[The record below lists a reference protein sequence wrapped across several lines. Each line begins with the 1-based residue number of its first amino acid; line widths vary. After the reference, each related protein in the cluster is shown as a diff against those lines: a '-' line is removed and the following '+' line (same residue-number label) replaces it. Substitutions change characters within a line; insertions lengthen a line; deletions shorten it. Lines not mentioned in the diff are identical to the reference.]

1 MTSSYRDPRVLV
13 PMSYPTEEEIQRKA
27 QEQPNFLDIA
37 GRTALG
43 LGVAALAGAGI
54 RGAMRRNAVRPISV
68 EDLGATGARA
78 EENVRRAA
86 RSTATP
92 PPSRPAPPAGVA
104 RQQAAEEF
112 TRQARAER
120 PTGIQQ
126 VNIEDLG
133 PTFRTPSAAENK
145 ATLSWLDNVVLPTE
159 QALTRPRLPGVT
171 QVDLTEFSPRF
182 RSYGQVPQVAKQVVS
197 EVKALPPA
205 RTQSTDFLRNQLGSR
220 GYIEQSILDR
230 VAEQSAGDLI
240 DEVTAFS
247 NKEARSELAR
257 QGASI
262 QSQERKNLWNLVSEI
277 QNETLVDKQQTR
289 TGFNVDQAINALD
302 AAEDQQ
308 TGRVKIQLQRNE
320 DVDLGQVEVLED
332 IADEQRT
339 WMMEQDEPINRVAAQ
354 LPDGRPVDQ
363 AEGVDLRT
371 GKRYSTY
378 DEIPPMDP
386 YTFPTVSKTDN
397 PIANAYQNALNR
409 FKPDPESQALV
420 NQQTEQ
426 QPQSVANTSAVRFME
441 AERNKIARELN
452 IDDVPVSPQ
461 RIDAELAR
469 RLGPQAS
476 TYGPKYTARAQAL
489 QTFANT
495 GDPIAA
501 ETVKRFGLRPVTFE
515 TFENMPTAKKR
526 LFESAAPMSLEG
538 YPSTELQ
545 TVVDPTGIK
554 VNAPGFGVV
563 DISTLRKPV
572 VMESTARQANEFI
585 EGAKADKLD
594 WVQEKINEINEA
606 RQGILLER
614 KERIKTAADNLL
626 VNLEQAKASG
636 QNDVVEELGS
646 QLDNL
651 RTMYRNPELVGD
663 YKEFGEG
670 GMRHLNAQ
678 LRGVQRS
685 TNEQIAALEKR
696 YPTTLANR
704 TGEASRVFGELDVN
718 TGEFIP
724 ETMEVRSG
732 RSDVDLGRKGG
743 GGRNIAE
750 YTAGERLDEEIRAIQ
765 GGGRMRDY
773 DIETGAPI
781 QRWQG
786 DRTNTEPNTIV
797 LSGNK
802 RIPVSTDPS
811 VRTGTYT
818 PKRELGTGRTIG
830 VYGVRRDLDPADNP
844 ALKPSQ
850 PIYTESEIVDE
861 ASRLA
866 ALSNDAPFANDYELL
881 REQAVESLGYQQPT
895 PERMA
900 SVLLSEQVRKGQ
912 VSFPRQSTGPYPSS
926 LLARPV
932 RINFPQETPQQL
944 PLSSNL
950 QQQLATTLRN
960 TPIDQEKVA
969 RNQATN
975 RHLANYITTA
985 AQRLEGPETSQSDV
999 RLKGKGQNALRP
1011 YQAPSEAMLQQLMR
1025 VYR

>member
-1 MTSSYRDPRVLV
+1 MTSSYRDPNVTAALAYQAEQEQR
-13 PMSYPTEEEIQRKA
+13 RKA
-27 QEQPNFLDIA
+27 QEQPSFLDIA

-43 LGVAALAGAGI
+43 LGAAALAGAGI
-54 RGAMRRNAVRPISV
+54 ARGLRRNAVRPVTV
-68 EDLGATGARA
+68 EDLGATAARA
-78 EENVRRAA
+78 EESVRRAA
-86 RSTATP
+86 RGTTAP

-120 PTGIQQ
+120 PVGVQQ
-126 VNIEDLG
+126 VNIQDLG
-133 PTFRTPSAAENK
+133 PTWYTPTAAENK

-171 QVDLTEFSPRF
+171 QVNLTEFSPQF
-182 RSYGQVPQVAKQVVS
+182 RSYGQVPQVAEQIVS

-205 RTQSTDFLRNQLGSR
+205 RIQNTDFLRNQLGSR

-240 DEVTAFS
+240 DEVTAFN

-308 TGRVKIQLQRNE
+308 TGRMKIQLQRNE
-320 DVDLGQVEVLED
+320 DLDMSQVEVLED
-332 IADEQRT
+332 IASQQRNF
-339 WMMEQDEPINRVAAQ
+339 MMEQDEPINSVAVQ
-354 LPDGRPVDQ
+354 LPDGLPVDQ

-371 GKRYSTY
+371 GKRYGTY
-378 DEIPPMDP
+378 DEIPPMAP
-386 YTFPTVSKTDN
+386 YTFPIVSKTNN
-397 PIANAYQNALNR
+397 PIANAYQNALNK
-409 FKPDPESQALV
+409 FKSVAEPQALV
-420 NQQTEQ
+420 NQQIEQ
-426 QPQSVANTSAVRFME
+426 QPQSIANTSAVRFME
-441 AERNKIARELN
+441 SERDKISRELT
-452 IDDVPVSPQ
+452 IDEVPVSPA
-461 RIDAELAR
+461 RVDAELAK

-515 TFENMPTAKKR
+515 TFENMSPEKKR
-526 LFESAAPMSLEG
+526 LFESSAPMSLEG

-545 TVVDPTGIK
+545 AVIDPTGIK
-554 VNAPGFGVV
+554 VNAPNFGVV

-572 VMESTARQANEFI
+572 VMESTARQADEFV
-585 EGAKADKLD
+585 EGAKADKLN
-594 WVQEKINEINEA
+594 WVQGKINEIEGA
-606 RQGILLER
+606 KQGILLER

-626 VNLEQAKASG
+626 VNLEQAKANG
-636 QNDVVEELGS
+636 QNDVADELGS

-685 TNEQIAALEKR
+685 TNEQISALEKR

-750 YTAGERLDEEIRAIQ
+750 YTAGERLDEEIRALQ

-773 DIETGAPI
+773 DLETGAPV

-786 DRTNTEPNTIV
+786 D
-797 LSGNK
+797 
-802 RIPVSTDPS
+802 STQ
-811 VRTGTYT
+811 
-818 PKRELGTGRTIG
+818 TGRTIDE
-830 VYGVRRDLDPADNP
+830 YGIRLTGQRAADPEIRPSIPQYTQQEIEKEALRLSKADP
-844 ALKPSQ
+844 YDYVPMV
-850 PIYTESEIVDE
+850 PEYTEV
-861 ASRLA
+861 
-866 ALSNDAPFANDYELL
+866 
-881 REQAVESLGYQQPT
+881 VESLGAKPRTQQG
-895 PERMA
+895 RK
-900 SVLLSEQVRKGQ
+900 SIDVSETIR
-912 VSFPRQSTGPYPSS
+912 RLQSSRAPGAQAQLNDYIKS
-926 LLARPV
+926 LR
-932 RINFPQETPQQL
+932 
-944 PLSSNL
+944 
-950 QQQLATTLRN
+950 
-960 TPIDQEKVA
+960 
-969 RNQATN
+969 
-975 RHLANYITTA
+975 ANV
-985 AQRLEGPETSQSDV
+985 G
-999 RLKGKGQNALRP
+999 
-1011 YQAPSEAMLQQLMR
+1011 
-1025 VYR
+1025 

>member
-1 MTSSYRDPRVLV
+1 MTSSYRDPNITAALAYQAEQEQR
-13 PMSYPTEEEIQRKA
+13 RKA
-27 QEQPNFLDIA
+27 QEQPSFLDIA

-54 RGAMRRNAVRPISV
+54 ARGLRRNAVKPV
-68 EDLGATGARA
+68 TVQDLGANA
-78 EENVRRAA
+78 EETVRRAA
-86 RSTATP
+86 RATTTP

-120 PTGIQQ
+120 PAGIQQ
-126 VNIEDLG
+126 VNIKDLG
-133 PTFRTPSAAENK
+133 PTWYTPTAAENK

-171 QVDLTEFSPRF
+171 QVDLTEFSPQF
-182 RSYGQVPQVAKQVVS
+182 RSYGQVPQVAEQVVS

-205 RTQSTDFLRNQLGSR
+205 RAQSTDFLRNQLGSR

-262 QSQERKNLWNLVSEI
+262 QSQQRKNLWNLVSEI
-277 QNETLVDKQQTR
+277 QNETLVDTQQAR
-289 TGFNVDQAINALD
+289 TGFNVDQVINALD

-308 TGRVKIQLQRNE
+308 TGRMKIQLQRNE
-320 DVDLGQVEVLED
+320 GLDMSQVEVLED
-332 IADEQRT
+332 IASQQRNS
-339 WMMEQDEPINRVAAQ
+339 MLEMDEPINRVASR
-354 LPDGRPVDQ
+354 LPDGRPLDQ
-363 AEGVDLRT
+363 AEGLDLRT
-371 GKRYSTY
+371 GERFAIRQGNREFAPRSTLGTTGLAPGQK
-378 DEIPPMDP
+378 I
-386 YTFPTVSKTDN
+386 
-397 PIANAYQNALNR
+397 L
-409 FKPDPESQALV
+409 L
-420 NQQTEQ
+420 EQ
-426 QPQSVANTSAVRFME
+426 EPQSVASSSATRFME
-441 AERNKIARELN
+441 AERDKILRELE
-452 IDDVPVSPQ
+452 IDEVPVSPA
-461 RIDAELAR
+461 RVDAELAK

-515 TFENMPTAKKR
+515 TFENMPSAKKR

-594 WVQEKINEINEA
+594 WVQGKINEINEA

-750 YTAGERLDEEIRAIQ
+750 YTAGERLDEEIRNIQ

-773 DIETGAPI
+773 DIETGAPV

-797 LSGNK
+797 LSG
-802 RIPVSTDPS
+802 RAPISVIDPEKLRYS
-811 VRTGTYT
+811 ADPLVRTGTYT

-881 REQAVESLGYQQPT
+881 REQAIESLGYQQPT
-895 PERMA
+895 PERIA

-912 VSFPRQSTGPYPSS
+912 RSFPQQNIGPYPSS
-926 LLARPV
+926 ILARPV
-932 RINFPQETPQQL
+932 RINFPEQTIKPSPVQLSLPSDVVPATAAAARVRVTPADQAAQQL
-944 PLSSNL
+944 EAYMGRLQRGRTSPL
-950 QQQLATTLRN
+950 
-960 TPIDQEKVA
+960 
-969 RNQATN
+969 
-975 RHLANYITTA
+975 
-985 AQRLEGPETSQSDV
+985 TSQV
-999 RLKGKGQNALRP
+999 RIQPPLF
-1011 YQAPSEAMLQQLMR
+1011 
-1025 VYR
+1025 

>member
-1 MTSSYRDPRVLV
+1 MTSSYRDPNVTAALAYQAEQEQR
-13 PMSYPTEEEIQRKA
+13 RKA
-27 QEQPNFLDIA
+27 QEQPSFIDVA

-43 LGVAALAGAGI
+43 LGAAALAGAGI
-54 RGAMRRNAVRPISV
+54 ARGLRRNAVRPV
-68 EDLGATGARA
+68 TVQDLGANA
-78 EENVRRAA
+78 EETVRRAA
-86 RSTATP
+86 RSTTTP
-92 PPSRPAPPAGVA
+92 PPSRPAPPAGVG

-120 PTGIQQ
+120 PVGVSQ
-126 VNIEDLG
+126 VNIQDLIE
-133 PTFRTPSAAENK
+133 PSFA
-145 ATLSWLDNVVLPTE
+145 LPQEPSTGTSYSVSE
-159 QALTRPRLPGVT
+159 VINLANQAKTKG
-171 QVDLTEFSPRF
+171 
-182 RSYGQVPQVAKQVVS
+182 PQVAEQAVS
-197 EVKALPPA
+197 TVKLLPPA
-205 RTQSTDFLRNQLGSR
+205 RTSNTDFLRNQLGSR
-220 GYIEQSILDR
+220 SYIEQSILDR

-262 QSQERKNLWNLVSEI
+262 QSQQRKNLWNLVSEI
-277 QNETLVDKQQTR
+277 QNETLVDTQQAR

-308 TGRVKIQLQRNE
+308 TGRMKIQLQRNE
-320 DVDLGQVEVLED
+320 GLDMGQVEVLED
-332 IADEQRT
+332 IASQQPNSMLE
-339 WMMEQDEPINRVAAQ
+339 MDEPINRVASQ
-354 LPDGRPVDQ
+354 LPDGRPLDQ
-363 AEGVDLRT
+363 AEGLDLRT
-371 GKRYSTY
+371 GERFAIRQGNREFAPRSTLG
-378 DEIPPMDP
+378 
-386 YTFPTVSKTDN
+386 TTG
-397 PIANAYQNALNR
+397 
-409 FKPDPESQALV
+409 LV
-420 NQQTEQ
+420 PGQKILLEQ
-426 QPQSVANTSAVRFME
+426 EPQSVASSSATRFME
-441 AERNKIARELN
+441 AERDKILRELE
-452 IDDVPVSPQ
+452 IDKVPVSPA
-461 RIDAELAR
+461 RVDAELAK

-495 GDPIAA
+495 GSPIAA

-515 TFENMPTAKKR
+515 TFENMSPEKKR

-545 TVVDPTGIK
+545 AVIDPTGIK

-572 VMESTARQANEFI
+572 VMESTARQADEFI
-585 EGAKADKLD
+585 EGAKADKLN
-594 WVQEKINEINEA
+594 WVQGKINEIEGA
-606 RQGILLER
+606 KQGILLER

-626 VNLEQAKASG
+626 VKLEQAKASG
-636 QNDVVEELGS
+636 QNDVADELES

-651 RTMYRNPELVGD
+651 RTLYKNPELVGD

-765 GGGRMRDY
+765 GGGRIRDY
-773 DIETGAPI
+773 DIETGAPV

-786 DRTNTEPNTIV
+786 DRTNTEPNTKV

-818 PKRELGTGRTIG
+818 PKRELGTGRTIDS
-830 VYGVRRDLDPADNP
+830 YGIRRDLDPPANP
-844 ALKPSQ
+844 VLKPSQ
-850 PIYTESEIVDE
+850 PIYTESEIADE

-866 ALSNDAPFANDYELL
+866 TLSSDAPFANDYELL
-881 REQAVESLGYQQPT
+881 REQAIESLGYQQPT
-895 PERMA
+895 PERRA

-912 VSFPRQSTGPYPSS
+912 RSFPQQNIGPYPSS
-926 LLARPV
+926 ILARPV
-932 RINFPQETPQQL
+932 RINSPVDRARWIDTAMRWYTEEETIKPSLTQLSFPSDVVPATAAAARVRVTPADQAAQQL
-944 PLSSNL
+944 EAYMGRLQRGRTSPL
-950 QQQLATTLRN
+950 
-960 TPIDQEKVA
+960 
-969 RNQATN
+969 
-975 RHLANYITTA
+975 
-985 AQRLEGPETSQSDV
+985 TSQV
-999 RLKGKGQNALRP
+999 RIQ
-1011 YQAPSEAMLQQLMR
+1011 PSLF
-1025 VYR
+1025 

>member
-1 MTSSYRDPRVLV
+1 MTSSYRDPNITAALAYQAEQEQR
-13 PMSYPTEEEIQRKA
+13 RKA
-27 QEQPNFLDIA
+27 QEQPSFLDIA

-43 LGVAALAGAGI
+43 LGAAALAGAGI
-54 RGAMRRNAVRPISV
+54 ARGLRRNAVQPV
-68 EDLGATGARA
+68 TVQDLGANA
-78 EENVRRAA
+78 EETVRRAA
-86 RSTATP
+86 RATTTP

-120 PTGIQQ
+120 PVGVSQ
-126 VNIEDLG
+126 VNIQDLIEPSFALPQEPLTG
-133 PTFRTPSAAENK
+133 TPYSVSEVINLANQTK
-145 ATLSWLDNVVLPTE
+145 TKS
-159 QALTRPRLPGVT
+159 
-171 QVDLTEFSPRF
+171 
-182 RSYGQVPQVAKQVVS
+182 PQVAEKVVS
-197 EVKALPPA
+197 TVKLLPPA
-205 RTQSTDFLRNQLGSR
+205 RAQSTDFLRNQLGSR

-262 QSQERKNLWNLVSEI
+262 QSQQRKNLWNLVSEI
-277 QNETLVDKQQTR
+277 QNETLVDTQQAR
-289 TGFNVDQAINALD
+289 TGFNVDQIINALD

-308 TGRVKIQLQRNE
+308 TGRMKIQLQRNE
-320 DVDLGQVEVLED
+320 DLDMGQVEVLED
-332 IADEQRT
+332 IASQQRNS
-339 WMMEQDEPINRVAAQ
+339 MLEMDEPINRVASQ
-354 LPDGRPVDQ
+354 LSDGLPVDQ
-363 AEGVDLRT
+363 AEGIDLRT
-371 GKRYSTY
+371 GERFAIRQGNREFAPRSTLGTTGLAPGQK
-378 DEIPPMDP
+378 I
-386 YTFPTVSKTDN
+386 
-397 PIANAYQNALNR
+397 L
-409 FKPDPESQALV
+409 L
-420 NQQTEQ
+420 EQ
-426 QPQSVANTSAVRFME
+426 EPQSVASSSATRFME
-441 AERNKIARELN
+441 AERDKILRELE
-452 IDDVPVSPQ
+452 IDEVPVSPA
-461 RIDAELAR
+461 RVDAELAK

-515 TFENMPTAKKR
+515 TFENMPSAKKR

-572 VMESTARQANEFI
+572 VMKSTARQADEFI
-585 EGAKADKLD
+585 ERAKADKLN
-594 WVQEKINEINEA
+594 WVQGKISEINEA
-606 RQGILLER
+606 KQGILLER

-626 VNLEQAKASG
+626 VNLEQAKTSG
-636 QNDVVEELGS
+636 QNDVIEELES

-670 GMRHLNAQ
+670 GMRQLNAQ

-750 YTAGERLDEEIRAIQ
+750 YTAGERLDEEIRNIQ
-765 GGGRMRDY
+765 GGGRVRDY
-773 DIETGAPI
+773 DIETGAPV

-797 LSGNK
+797 LSG
-802 RIPVSTDPS
+802 RAPIPVIDPEKLRYS
-811 VRTGTYT
+811 ADPLVRTGTYT
-818 PKRELGTGRTIG
+818 PKRELGTGRTIDL
-830 VYGVRRDLDPADNP
+830 YGVRRDLDPADNP

-850 PIYTESEIVDE
+850 VIYTESEIVDE
-861 ASRLA
+861 AFRLA
-866 ALSNDAPFANDYELL
+866 ALSNDAPFANNYELL
-881 REQAVESLGYQQPT
+881 REQAIESLGYQQPT
-895 PERMA
+895 PERRA

-912 VSFPRQSTGPYPSS
+912 RSFPQQNIGPYPSS
-926 LLARPV
+926 ILARPV
-932 RINFPQETPQQL
+932 RINFPEQTIKPSPVQLSLPSDVVPATAAAARVRVTPADQAAQQL
-944 PLSSNL
+944 EAYMGRLQRGRTSPL
-950 QQQLATTLRN
+950 
-960 TPIDQEKVA
+960 
-969 RNQATN
+969 
-975 RHLANYITTA
+975 
-985 AQRLEGPETSQSDV
+985 TSQV
-999 RLKGKGQNALRP
+999 RIQ
-1011 YQAPSEAMLQQLMR
+1011 PSLF
-1025 VYR
+1025 